1 MTAALV
7 LVFGLSL
14 AIGVPVAVAMG
25 AAGIAAILVDGRFPP
40 LILAQRMFSGI
51 DSFPLMAVPF
61 FILAAELMTGGRIT
75 DALLALARQV
85 VGRMRGGLGHTNVIL
100 SVLFSGV
107 SGSALADAAGPG
119 AVAMKM
125 MRDGGYRPE
134 YAAALTASSAII
146 SSIIPPSIIMV
157 IYALTDSAV
166 SVMALFLAGVV
177 PGLLIGVAL
186 IGMNAW
192 LSWRHGFALG
202 PERLPLRR
210 FLREQGHVFA
220 ALPLPFIIVGGIHG
234 GVFTPTEAAAI
245 AVVYAFVVA
254 RFVLRSLAWG
264 ALPRILLRTALMTS
278 AVLLI
283 VATASVFAWLL
294 TVLRLPQAA
303 TGWILSLGLSDIA
316 LLLAIAVFLLVC
328 GLVIDTLP
336 GVLLFVPII
345 APMADAVGLNPVQ
358 TALVVI
364 LSLTMGMI
372 TPPVGGVLFVVTAVS
387 GVPLARVIGAIWPFF
402 FAIFGVLVL
411 LIVVP
416 GVATWLP
423 GLFGYRFD

>member
-1 MTAALV
+1 MIVALFLIFGIALV
-7 LVFGLSL
+7 
-14 AIGVPVAVAMG
+14 IGVPVAVAMG
-25 AAGIAAILVDGRFPP
+25 AGGIAAILVDGRFPP

-75 DALLALARQV
+75 DALLALARQA
-85 VGRMRGGLGHTNVIL
+85 VGRLRGGLGHANIVL

-134 YAAALTASSAII
+134 YAAALTASSALI

-157 IYALTDSAV
+157 IYALTDNAV
-166 SVMALFLAGVV
+166 SVMGLFLAGVV
-177 PGLLIGVAL
+177 PGLLIGVSLMA
-186 IGMNAW
+186 MNGYLA
-192 LSWRHGFALG
+192 WRHGFARG
-202 PERLPLRR
+202 DARVPIGR
-210 FLREQGHVFA
+210 FLREQGTVFA

-234 GVFTPTEAAAI
+234 GIFTPTEAAAV
-245 AVVYAFVVA
+245 AAVYAFVTA
-254 RFVLRSLAWG
+254 RFVLRSLSWRAIPG
-264 ALPRILLRTALMTS
+264 ILLRTALMTS
-278 AVLLI
+278 AVLMI

-303 TGWILSLGLSDIA
+303 TAWILSFGLSDIA
-316 LLLAIAVFLLVC
+316 LLLAIALFLLVC
-328 GLVIDTLP
+328 GLIIDTLP

-345 APMADAVGLNPVQ
+345 APMADTVGLNPVQ

-372 TPPVGGVLFVVTAVS
+372 TPPIGGVLFVVSAVS
-387 GVPLARVIGAIWPFF
+387 GVPLSRVIGAIWPFF
-402 FAIFGVLVL
+402 FAIFAVLMLLVL
-411 LIVVP
+411 MP

-423 GLFGYRFD
+423 AQFGYHYN

>member
-1 MTAALV
+1 MILALF
-7 LVFGLSL
+7 LVFALTL
-14 AIGVPVAVAMG
+14 VIGVPVAVAMG
-25 AAGIAAILVDGRFPP
+25 GAGIAAILVDGRFPP

-75 DALLALARQV
+75 DALLALARQA

-119 AVAMKM
+119 AVAMKV
-125 MRDGGYRPE
+125 MRDGGYKPE

-157 IYALTDSAV
+157 IYALTDNAV
-166 SVMALFLAGVV
+166 GVMALFLAGIV
-177 PGLLIGVAL
+177 PGLMIGMAL
-186 IGMNAW
+186 MGMNAW
-192 LSWRHGFALG
+192 LSWRHGFARG
-202 PERLPLRR
+202 PARQPIGQ
-210 FLREQGHVFA
+210 FLREQGTVFA

-234 GVFTPTEAAAI
+234 GIFTPTEAAAV
-245 AVVYAFVVA
+245 AAVYAFVVA
-254 RFVLRSLAWG
+254 RFVLRSLKWSII
-264 ALPRILLRTALMTS
+264 PRLLLRTALMTS
-278 AVLLI
+278 AVLMI

-294 TVLRLPQAA
+294 TVLRIPQMA
-303 TGWILSLGLSDIA
+303 TTWILSLGLSDIM
-316 LLLAIAVFLLVC
+316 LLLAIALFLLVC
-328 GLVIDTLP
+328 GLFIDTLP

-387 GVPLARVIGAIWPFF
+387 GVPLARVIGAVWPFF
-402 FAIFGVLVL
+402 FSIFAVLLL
-411 LIVVP
+411 LIVAP

-423 GLFGYRFD
+423 AQFGYHFD

>member
-1 MTAALV
+1 MIVALF
-7 LVFGLSL
+7 LVFGIALV
-14 AIGVPVAVAMG
+14 IGVPVAVAMG
-25 AAGIAAILVDGRFPP
+25 AGGIAAILVDGRFPP

-75 DALLALARQV
+75 DALLALARQA
-85 VGRMRGGLGHTNVIL
+85 VGRMRGGLGHANVVL

-157 IYALTDSAV
+157 IYALTDNAV
-166 SVMALFLAGVV
+166 SVMGLFLAGII
-177 PGLLIGVAL
+177 PGLLIGVSL
-186 IGMNAW
+186 MTMNAW
-192 LSWRHGFALG
+192 LARRQGFARG
-202 PERLPLRR
+202 PARLSMAR
-210 FLREQGHVFA
+210 FLREQGTVFA

-234 GVFTPTEAAAI
+234 GIFTPTEAAAV
-245 AVVYAFVVA
+245 AAVYAFITA
-254 RFVLRSLAWG
+254 RFVLRSLSWG

-278 AVLLI
+278 AVLMI

-303 TGWILSLGLSDIA
+303 TAWILSLGLSDIT
-316 LLLAIAVFLLVC
+316 LLLAIALFLLVC
-328 GLVIDTLP
+328 GLFIDTLP

-387 GVPLARVIGAIWPFF
+387 GVPLSRVIGAIWPFF
-402 FAIFGVLVL
+402 FAIFAVL
-411 LIVVP
+411 LMLILVP
-416 GVATWLP
+416 GLATWLP
-423 GLFGYRFD
+423 AQFGYRFD